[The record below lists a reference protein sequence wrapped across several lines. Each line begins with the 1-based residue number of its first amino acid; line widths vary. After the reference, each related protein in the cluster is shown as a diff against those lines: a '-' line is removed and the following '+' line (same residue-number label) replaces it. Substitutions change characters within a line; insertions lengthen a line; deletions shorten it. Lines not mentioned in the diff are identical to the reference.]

1 MSDKPGEMS
10 DALSKDQLQ
19 DWAIGTLQEWFQGY
33 TDASLDTSFMQFKIV
48 VVDNELDKGKG
59 FVFAVREGP
68 QFFPDGELYEV
79 RVKVKK
85 LGKKES

>member
-1 MSDKPGEMS
+1 MSTS
-10 DALSKDQLQ
+10 SKSEDPINEETLR

-33 TDASLDTSFMQFKIV
+33 TDASVDTAFMQFKIV
-48 VVDNELDKGKG
+48 VVDNENKKGNG
-59 FVFAVREGP
+59 FIFSVREGP
-68 QFFPDGELYEV
+68 YFAPDGELYEV